1 VAKCSCYCWYHGT
14 STGSRTGSIIFVTG
28 SSTPGFV
35 GRTRNVS
42 LPTHLLFL
50 QRSIA
55 IAHTGS
61 AVGGSTRGRATLQ
74 REAQYESFA
83 INSQSALFVRTVY
96 QVQRPFRCCHEA
108 LLQLMI
114 SCRSGHL
121 QCCKESA
128 CSRTAATTAGSTCS
142 TLSSFPPVL
151 SVTLKSGALAPSS
164 FP

>member
-1 VAKCSCYCWYHGT
+1 VAKCSYYCWYHGT
-14 STGSRTGSIIFVTG
+14 GSRTSSIIVTG

-55 IAHTGS
+55 IAHS